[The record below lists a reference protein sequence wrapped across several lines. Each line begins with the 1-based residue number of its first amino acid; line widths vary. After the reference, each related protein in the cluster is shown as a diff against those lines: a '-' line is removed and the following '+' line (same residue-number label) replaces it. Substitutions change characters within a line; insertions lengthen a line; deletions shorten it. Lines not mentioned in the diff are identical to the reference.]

1 MGFHLGGTLF
11 RNTFGTPEMREIF
24 DETGY
29 IDRFLQFEAA
39 LARAEADVGL
49 VPPDAAA
56 DITRRASVEYV
67 DTDEVARNLE
77 AQGLLSM
84 SIIDAWKEELGEA
97 GEYVHWGATS
107 QDAMDTAVM
116 LQVRDAFEVLMD
128 DVAAIQDLLV
138 DLVADH
144 ADTPMMGR
152 THHVHAIPTT
162 FGLKA
167 ATWLDELDRR
177 VERLR
182 RARENVVGQFAG
194 AVGTFA
200 SLGEDGPAV
209 RDRLEEELDLSIP
222 VVWHAARDRFADLL
236 SAFSVL
242 ASTLARIA
250 LQVLVLNREEIGEL
264 GERVAEG
271 AVGSSTMPH
280 KRNPKRAETVVGL
293 ARLLRGNAHVMTE
306 VMETFDER
314 SASSWYVEFAVV
326 PESFLYVGR
335 AVANAR
341 SLIESLE
348 VDAEAMRENL
358 TVHGSLVASEPIMM
372 ALAEELGRQ
381 TAHSVVYEHAMA
393 AAESEES
400 FLDRLQADDRVTDAV
415 PPAELAELA
424 DPTDYTGVAEE
435 LALEVLSERGSAPG
449 N

>member
-1 MGFHLGGTLF
+1 MGFHLDGTLF
-11 RNTFGTPEMREIF
+11 QNVFGTPEIREIF
-24 DETGY
+24 DEEGY

-49 VPPDAAA
+49 VPTAAA
-56 DITRRASVEYV
+56 EEMTRRASVEYV
-67 DTDEVARNLE
+67 DVDEVAANLAE
-77 AQGLLSM
+77 QGLLSM
-84 SIIDAWKEELGEA
+84 SIIDAWKEQLDDA

-107 QDAMDTAVM
+107 QDAMDTTVM
-116 LQVRDAFEVLMD
+116 LQVRDGFEVLME
-128 DVAAIQDLLV
+128 DVSAIQDLLV
-138 DLVADH
+138 DIVADH

-167 ATWLDELDRR
+167 ASWLDELDRC
-177 VERLR
+177 VERLD

-209 RDRLEEELDLSIP
+209 RDRLEEELDMEIP
-222 VVWHAARDRFADLL
+222 VVWHAARDRFAELL
-236 SAFSVL
+236 TAFSVL

-264 GERVAEG
+264 GERVPEG

-280 KRNPKRAETVVGL
+280 KRNPKKAETVVGL

-306 VMETFDER
+306 LMETFDER
-314 SASSWYVEFAVV
+314 SASTLYVEFAVV

-341 SLIESLE
+341 SLLESLE

-393 AAESEES
+393 AAESDAS
-400 FLDRLQADDRVTDAV
+400 FLDLLRADDRVTDAI
-415 PPAELAELA
+415 PPAELESLA
-424 DPTDYTGVAEE
+424 DPTGYTGVAEDV
-435 LALEVLSERGSAPG
+435 ALEVLSERGRD
-449 N
+449 